1 MSDTAVTERWEWFSR
16 TLTVYLLSLEA
27 CKRLEQVKGNL
38 LVKKGRVCKCSL
50 QQYFWFCQNGELVT
64 QIGQWQPSIESFL
77 CTITLHIWSL
87 VVTTTLW
94 GRGTNGNNNNYDCNS
109 NQQLTFVEHLPCASH
124 WAKLFTWLSHV
135 NLIRPPRG
143 HAKIILI
150 VWWGHWGSERSR
162 DRAKLW
168 PQVCLIQ
175 QSWLFIM
182 TVYCWVSL

>member
-1 MSDTAVTERWEWFSR
+1 MDLTLRDASCFYLAKHLTSGVPGRWVIQLWLKGEIG
-16 TLTVYLLSLEA
+16 YLEPLQSTWYHS
-27 CKRLEQVKGNL
+27 KPVRLEQVKGNL
-38 LVKKGRVCKCSL
+38 LVRKGRVCKCSL

-64 QIGQWQPSIESFL
+64 QVGQWQPSIESFL

-94 GRGTNGNNNNYDCNS
+94 RRGNNGHNDNYDCNS

-124 WAKLFTWLSHV
+124 CAKLFRWLSHV

-150 VWWGHWGSERSR
+150 V
-162 DRAKLW
+162 
-168 PQVCLIQ
+168 QVRILRLRVVTW
-175 QSWLFIM
+175 QS
-182 TVYCWVSL
+182 

>member
-1 MSDTAVTERWEWFSR
+1 MSDSAVTERWEWFSR

-150 VWWGHWGSERSR
+150 VQVRTLR
-162 DRAKLW
+162 LRAVTW
-168 PQVCLIQ
+168 
-175 QSWLFIM
+175 QS
-182 TVYCWVSL
+182 